1 MTQTTT
7 IVIVLVVYHFR
18 NGTDTAD
25 LAPTKE
31 NIERK
36 ISLLENF
43 QRAQE
48 DEAEFAQHR
57 SSFDTFKSSAPIRKG
72 GIFASS
78 RRGSLGRSSESHK
91 NSVQYQ
97 IPVFGGVNDLMVP
110 GGVSGAHGGRRA
122 AVSQRPSQLVRNDSR
137 GFESTDFTVRSKI
150 LDRRRNLVIFGQKN
164 RNFQNCP
171 IERARRTFL
180 NVL

>member
-7 IVIVLVVYHFR
+7 IVIVLVVYHLR

-97 IPVFGGVNDLMVP
+97 IPVFGGINDLMVP

-137 GFESTDFTVRSKI
+137 GFESTDFTVRSNF
-150 LDRRRNLVIFGQKN
+150 LVRRRNLVIFGQK
-164 RNFQNCP
+164 
-171 IERARRTFL
+171 IEIFKIAQ
-180 NVL
+180 